1 MKLWISTLVNSK
13 TPESHLIVSRNNEIN
28 VAVGYTMDNGN
39 LYFNHRG
46 CVEPVEALFFERG
59 TGDHSLTTIK
69 VRDVLIGNTSVKS
82 KLGI

>member
-1 MKLWISTLVNSK
+1 MEIGQNCLLYSK
-13 TPESHLIVSRNNEIN
+13 MLDSNFKVFRSNEAN
-28 VAVGYTMDNGN
+28 FANEYKMDNGN

-46 CVEPVEALFFERG
+46 CEAPVEALIIERG

-69 VRDVLIGNTSVKS
+69 VRDVFIGDTSVKT